1 MTHRRDRGQTEDRQW
16 TDRGQTGDRQ
26 KTDRGQTGDR
36 QDRFETDKTDI

>member
-26 KTDRGQTGDR
+26 KIDRGEGNPLTEKIR
-36 QDRFETDKTDI
+36 